1 MQVTVRQ
8 QNSGA
13 TPLLTSIEELART
26 KPPWWQYPT
35 RIGEDQGGMLT
46 DGKVVPG
53 KELMSFSQIS
63 TSVQCQ
69 LLFRLRHAQEG
80 GSNTGEK
87 VEEQID
93 A

>member
-53 KELMSFSQIS
+53 KGIDVFLADLNECAVS
-63 TSVQCQ
+63 TSFPVASCARGRIQYG
-69 LLFRLRHAQEG
+69 RESGRT
-80 GSNTGEK
+80 N
-87 VEEQID
+87 
-93 A
+93 